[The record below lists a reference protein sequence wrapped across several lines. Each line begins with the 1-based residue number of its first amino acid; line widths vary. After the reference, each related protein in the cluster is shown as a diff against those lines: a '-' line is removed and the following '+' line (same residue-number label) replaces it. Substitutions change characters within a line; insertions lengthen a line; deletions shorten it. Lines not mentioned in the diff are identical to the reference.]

1 MDNITNLTS
10 KDYSS
15 YISQSQTNNLTN
27 QIKNS
32 SSAEATDEEML
43 SACKEFEAYMVE
55 QFLKQ
60 AQKIIKSEDSDD
72 ENGYAGYA
80 RDLQAQ
86 QYAKSISDQGNL
98 GLAQQLYESMKKQSE
113 AITPAQLR
121 EMKQAQTDMK
131 TTPDDIEATAD
142 TEATAAANSESAGQ
156 V

>member
-60 AQKIIKSEDSDD
+60 AQKIIKAEDSDD
-72 ENGYAGYA
+72 ENEEEEEEYIGG
-80 RDLQAQ
+80 
-86 QYAKSISDQGNL
+86 
-98 GLAQQLYESMKKQSE
+98 SE
-113 AITPAQLR
+113 N
-121 EMKQAQTDMK
+121 E
-131 TTPDDIEATAD
+131 
-142 TEATAAANSESAGQ
+142 
-156 V
+156 